1 MSRSQLVWRYLP
13 QYLAFDGEV
22 QSFDKWVS
30 EFAITGPSELQ
41 EVLTAMNDKGVLRVD
56 NPMRIFTG
64 TARSV
69 VDQHATI
76 LGKVQ
81 ELPEYLP
88 QEEIGYHR
96 SKGMGEYCK
105 PQDVGTLIPSE
116 KQPLFTRGP
125 IAQWKTKNALY
136 GDVDCEIFASPDE
149 SLRYQFC
156 RDSLGR
162 GWIANIENT
171 SAVTG
176 VGVRKVWV
184 DGGDL
189 ITPAFEYSAQSGAY
203 GNSKISKRK
212 YVDMYTNY
220 LSKVPLIRSYM
231 QSTIKREI
239 DPVAQEK
246 IIRGLVSSADS
257 IFQLYSVL
265 RSIPEDNP
273 EKAEWETTIACI
285 GLVSIGEAKKANITN
300 RYGIRRR
307 AYELI
312 SEEKIRRNLQE
323 KN

>member
-1 MSRSQLVWRYLP
+1 
-13 QYLAFDGEV
+13 
-22 QSFDKWVS
+22 
-30 EFAITGPSELQ
+30 
-41 EVLTAMNDKGVLRVD
+41 
-56 NPMRIFTG
+56 
-64 TARSV
+64 
-69 VDQHATI
+69 
-76 LGKVQ
+76 
-81 ELPEYLP
+81 
-88 QEEIGYHR
+88 
-96 SKGMGEYCK
+96 MGEYCK
-105 PQDVGTLIPSE
+105 PQEVGTLIPPE

-136 GDVDCEIFASPDE
+136 GNVDCEIFTSLDE

-189 ITPAFEYSAQSGAY
+189 VTTAFEYSTQSRAY
-203 GNSKISKRK
+203 GNPKISKRK

-231 QSTIKREI
+231 KSAITREL
-239 DPVAQEK
+239 DPVAQAK
-246 IIRGLVSSADS
+246 IIRGLVNSSDS
-257 IFQLYSVL
+257 IAQLYSVL
-265 RSIPEDNP
+265 RSIPEDKP
-273 EKAEWETTIACI
+273 GKAEWETTIECI
-285 GLVSIGEAKKANITN
+285 GLVSIGEAKTANITN

-312 SEEKIRRNLQE
+312 SEEKIRRNSQE